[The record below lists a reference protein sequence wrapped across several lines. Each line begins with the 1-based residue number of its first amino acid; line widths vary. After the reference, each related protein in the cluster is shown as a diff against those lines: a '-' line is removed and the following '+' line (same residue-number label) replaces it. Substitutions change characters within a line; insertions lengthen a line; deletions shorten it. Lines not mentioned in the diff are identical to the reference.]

1 MKGQKIFQS
10 VGSDLFGKVP
20 ERPKKP
26 GRDQELF
33 ARRNKK
39 MAARLYF
46 YVTFYPMVKY
56 EVIMRLM
63 CEDFDL
69 SAVRIAEVLEEL
81 DVELQ
86 RLKVRKPALE
96 WFWERWPRML
106 WTLGKIEFD
115 KYDDDDTSKGIPGE

>member
-1 MKGQKIFQS
+1 
-10 VGSDLFGKVP
+10 
-20 ERPKKP
+20 
-26 GRDQELF
+26 
-33 ARRNKK
+33 
-39 MAARLYF
+39 
-46 YVTFYPMVKY
+46 
-56 EVIMRLM
+56 MRLM